1 MDIDEP
7 GWTVIDDFFERL
19 AEGRKPETRRR
30 YARVRLRL
38 YDYLDVDDM
47 TEWLGPDDA
56 TLLAVER
63 EFLRV
68 GAVWG
73 LFGIDGVLRCLPGFL
88 TEDYLP
94 TSAAEA
100 RMQISVVDRFLL
112 RLRTFHAVP
121 AESVGW
127 WVLARRAAREAR
139 WDLETRLGTR
149 PPSLQRA
156 VDHIDA
162 RFRRRPGPQW

>member
-19 AEGRKPETRRR
+19 AAGRKPETCRR
-30 YARVRLRL
+30 YARTRLRL

-47 TEWLGPDDA
+47 AAWLGPDDA
-56 TLLAVER
+56 TLLAAER
-63 EFLRV
+63 EFLRA

-73 LFGIDGVLRCLPGFL
+73 LFGIDGLLRCLPGFL
-88 TEDYLP
+88 TEEHLP

-100 RMQISVVDRFLL
+100 RMQISVIDRLLL
-112 RLRTFHAVP
+112 RLRTLHAVP
-121 AESVGW
+121 AESVRW

-149 PPSLQRA
+149 PSALQQA